1 MASAKEIQI
10 RMKSIRDTMKITSA
24 MYMISSS
31 KMKKAKKILEDT
43 EPYFYSLRGAIRRI
57 QRHVPNIENQYF
69 DMRPEIPDKER
80 KVGIILVTGDKGLAG
95 AYNHNIIRMTEEELK
110 KDHQVKLY
118 PLGMVGRQYFDKKD
132 VNMDGSFR
140 YTVQNP
146 SMHRARLIAEE
157 VISQFLSGNL
167 DEVYIIYTRMEGP
180 TLMIPKKERLLPLR
194 KKGLE
199 DEKNIPIE
207 FHREEI
213 RMIPSPEEVL
223 NSIVPNYLIGRLYGC
238 LVEAYASENNSRM
251 MAMESSTNNAKEMLK
266 ELSIA
271 YNRARQA
278 AITQEITEVISGAR
292 AQKRK

>member
-1 MASAKEIQI
+1 MANAKEIQI

-43 EPYFYSLRGAIRRI
+43 EPYFYNLRGAIRRI

-69 DMRPEIPDKER
+69 DTRPEIPEKDR
-80 KVGIILVTGDKGLAG
+80 RVGIILVTGDKGLAG
-95 AYNHNIIRMTEEELK
+95 AYNHNIIRMTEEELEK
-110 KDHQVKLY
+110 GCQVKLY
-118 PLGMVGRQYFDKKD
+118 PLGIVGRQYFEKKD

-167 DEVYIIYTRMEGP
+167 DEVYIIYTRMEGAA
-180 TLMIPKKERLLPLR
+180 LMVPKKERLLPLK

-213 RMIPSPEEVL
+213 QMIPSPEEVL

>member
-10 RMKSIRDTMKITSA
+10 RMKSIQDTMKITNA

-43 EPYFYSLRGAIRRI
+43 EPYFYGLRGAIRRI
-57 QRHVPNIENQYF
+57 QRHIPDIENRYF
-69 DMRPEIPDKER
+69 DMRPELPEEKR

-95 AYNHNIIRMTEEELK
+95 AYNHNIIRMAEEELK
-110 KDHQVKLY
+110 SKSRVKLY
-118 PLGMVGRQYFDKKD
+118 PLGVVGRQYFAKKD
-132 VNMDGSFR
+132 VTMDGSFR

-146 SMHRARLIAEE
+146 TMHRARLIAEE
-157 VISQFLSGNL
+157 VISQFLSGKL
-167 DEVYIIYTRMEGP
+167 DEVYILYTQMHGAAV
-180 TLMIPKKERLLPLR
+180 MVPKKERLLPLR

-199 DEKNIPIE
+199 DEKNIPME
-207 FHREEI
+207 LHREEI
-213 RMIPSPEEVL
+213 RMVPSPEEVL

-251 MAMESSTNNAKEMLK
+251 MAMEASTNNAKEMLR

>member
-69 DMRPEIPDKER
+69 DMRPEIPEKER

-95 AYNHNIIRMTEEELK
+95 AYNHNVIRMAEEELEK
-110 KDHQVKLY
+110 NYQVKLY
-118 PLGMVGRQYFDKKD
+118 PLGVVGRQYFAKKNVD
-132 VNMDGSFR
+132 MDGSFH

-146 SMHRARLIAEE
+146 SMHRARLIADE

-167 DEVYIIYTRMEGP
+167 DEVHIIYTRMEGAA
-180 TLMIPKKERLLPLR
+180 LMVPKKERLLPLR

-213 RMIPSPEEVL
+213 QMIPSPEEVL